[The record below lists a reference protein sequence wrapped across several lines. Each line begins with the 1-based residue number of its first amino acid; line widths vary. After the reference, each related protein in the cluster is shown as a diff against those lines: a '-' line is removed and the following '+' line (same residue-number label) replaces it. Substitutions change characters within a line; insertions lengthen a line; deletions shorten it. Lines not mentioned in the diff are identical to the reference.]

1 MEDLGLPRTNFGVVF
16 RDQGPLQASSHFW
29 HHQVVVN
36 MPKLDDIIPAGC
48 IKYIDERNTSKQNA
62 TEKSCR
68 PYMFGIDHMLG
79 HFMVNMN
86 MQLIEE
92 FRKLSSTV
100 LTSLPR
106 LSHPDRRSRARKHP
120 HRIPELSK
128 SLHSTAEKDVLERI
142 ARKINALI
150 ARGQNINETFLSREK
165 NFESYVQVNNH
176 RIADLKNIISENHN
190 SFDQISNE
198 TWHVVEEMKAFKHLQ
213 LEMMRRLNATNNLV
227 LQLRELD
234 QSIQAMARGEFPQSF
249 RTVKQIRQAARAIH
263 RVLRK
268 KFPNYSLLHSEPEY
282 FHRHGSFVAQ
292 IDNNS
297 DIWITLKFPIGLS
310 ATASKLYR
318 IDTYPVPVSQ
328 VSSDAT
334 SITGLPEYV
343 VIRNTVDD
351 QVEYASKTHGQ
362 VTECS
367 YKDTRFACQFDLKFI
382 DINEDSCL
390 ASLLVDDSA
399 KIHSFCEFLYF
410 RGHIKAGFV
419 PLTGSLLL
427 LYNVDKLTLMCG
439 NGQIYTE
446 TGCHF
451 CAFHV
456 PCNCEVT
463 YHHTR
468 YATSGDVACVNV
480 KSQVT
485 RHHLVN
491 LAIIKEFNIDLYNG
505 MKASTSLELPSK
517 ASIPQIK
524 FYDNYFKQF
533 IARDDNVGYSLK
545 KIAQAAKEDHMIFE
559 TLSEAI
565 LMGKLT
571 VPFSFSWLIIV
582 CVISI
587 VFSITSIVAMGIH
600 VRVNRRRIRCN
611 EDLKNQLDMLE
622 AWLHFSRNGA
632 EVKET
637 TKPPFEI
644 SVYD

>member
-1 MEDLGLPRTNFGVVF
+1 M
-16 RDQGPLQASSHFW
+16 
-29 HHQVVVN
+29 
-36 MPKLDDIIPAGC
+36 
-48 IKYIDERNTSKQNA
+48 
-62 TEKSCR
+62 
-68 PYMFGIDHMLG
+68 
-79 HFMVNMN
+79 
-86 MQLIEE
+86 
-92 FRKLSSTV
+92 
-100 LTSLPR
+100 
-106 LSHPDRRSRARKHP
+106 
-120 HRIPELSK
+120 
-128 SLHSTAEKDVLERI
+128 
-142 ARKINALI
+142 
-150 ARGQNINETFLSREK
+150 
-165 NFESYVQVNNH
+165 
-176 RIADLKNIISENHN
+176 KNIISENHN
-190 SFDQISNE
+190 SFDQISYE
-198 TWHVVEEMKAFKHLQ
+198 TWRVVEETKAFEHVQ
-213 LEMMRRLNATNNLV
+213 LEMTRRLTATNNLV
-227 LQLRELD
+227 LHLRELD
-234 QSIQAMARGEFPQSF
+234 QTIQAMSRGEFPKLFISDK
-249 RTVKQIRQAARAIH
+249 RIRQAGRAKH
-263 RVLRK
+263 KVLRK

-297 DIWITLKFPIGLS
+297 NIWITLKFPIGLS

-328 VSSDAT
+328 GSSDAT
-334 SITGLPEYV
+334 RITGLPEYV
-343 VIRNTVDD
+343 VIRNMVDD
-351 QVEYASKTHGQ
+351 QVEYASMTHGQ
-362 VTECS
+362 VNECS
-367 YKDTRFACQFDLKFI
+367 YKGTSFACQFDLKFI

-399 KIHSFCEFLYF
+399 KIHSFFEFLCF
-410 RGHIKAGFV
+410 RDHVKAGFV

-427 LYNVDKLTLMCG
+427 LYDVDKLTLKCG

-468 YATSGDVACVNV
+468 YASSGDVACVNV
-480 KSQVT
+480 KSQVI

-524 FYDNYFKQF
+524 FYDNDFKEF
-533 IARDDNVGYSLK
+533 IARDNNVGYSLK
-545 KIAQAAKEDHMIFE
+545 KIAQAAKEDQMIFE

-587 VFSITSIVAMGIH
+587 VFSITSIVTNGIH

-611 EDLKNQLDMLE
+611 EDLKKQLDILE
-622 AWLHFSRNGA
+622 AWLHFSRNGI
-632 EVKET
+632 EVKEI
-637 TKPPFEI
+637 TKRPFEI